1 MQFKFVGNPHDA
13 NDGKVS
19 IVAFGIKFP
28 LNVAVDVENPH
39 VIKKLMGN
47 SHFAAV
53 ENGKTFHQSPGNL
66 ILPAPAPAPAPSGVF
81 APIAEPAS
89 SMENAQE
96 PANDDIQ
103 PADLSKEE
111 LIQAAA
117 EYGVTID
124 KRWSA
129 QRITAVIAAALA
141 ERAKPN
147 EAATTEHPEV
157 QSDEDH
163 QMELIA
169 EER

>member
-1 MQFKFVGNPHDA
+1 
-13 NDGKVS
+13 
-19 IVAFGIKFP
+19 
-28 LNVAVDVENPH
+28 
-39 VIKKLMGN
+39 LMGN

-66 ILPAPAPAPAPSGVF
+66 ILPAPAPAPAPAPSGVF
-81 APIAEPAS
+81 APVTEPAS

-96 PANDDIQ
+96 PAHDDIQ
-103 PADLSKEE
+103 PADLSKDE

-141 ERAKPN
+141 ERSK
-147 EAATTEHPEV
+147 TTEDATQDQPEV
-157 QSDEDH
+157 QSDAEN
-163 QMELIA
+163 QMDLIA
-169 EER
+169 YAR